1 MDSLIDYSSSKAM
14 PRKAYNECITN
25 NHKQKGGVK

>member
-14 PRKAYNECITN
+14 PRKAYNECITTN
-25 NHKQKGGVK
+25 SNKKGGLK